1 MDLFAQ
7 IEALKDELKDTNLK
21 KAKVEKLEKKLI
33 KLNAELARLE
43 NMNVYENRYYRKGC
57 KIIAGIDE
65 VGRGPLAGPVVS
77 ACVILPQNCMI
88 EGINDSKKLSSK
100 RRTEI
105 YDIIRSK
112 ALYIGICLVKH
123 DIVDKYNILKASLFS
138 MKKAIEKIEDD
149 VKIDVV
155 LVDGNHKIPELIYEQ
170 ETIISG
176 DAKSISIA
184 AASIIAKVTRDRLME
199 EKYHDMYPEYN
210 FKSNK
215 GYGTS
220 EHVAALRKCGPCEIH
235 RRSFIKNFVN

>member
-1 MDLFAQ
+1 MDLYTQ
-7 IEALKDELKDTNLK
+7 IEALKDELKDINLK
-21 KAKVEKLEKKLI
+21 KVKLEKLEKKLI
-33 KLNAELARLE
+33 KLNAELTRLE
-43 NMNVYENRYYRKGC
+43 NMNMYENKYYAKGC

-77 ACVILPQNCMI
+77 ACVILPQNCII
-88 EGINDSKKLSSK
+88 EGINDSKKLSGKK
-100 RRTEI
+100 RMEL
-105 YDIIRSK
+105 YDTIRNE
-112 ALYIGICLVKH
+112 ALYIGICLIKH
-123 DIVDKYNILKASLFS
+123 DVIDKYNILKASLFS
-138 MKKAIEKIEDD
+138 MKKAIEKIESD

-184 AASIIAKVTRDRLME
+184 AASIIAKVTRDRLMQ
-199 EKYHDMYPEYN
+199 EKYHVMYPEYN

-220 EHVAALRKCGPCEIH
+220 EHVKALKKCGPCEIH
-235 RRSFIKNFVN
+235 RRSFIKNFV